1 MFLFIIYVGERL
13 VPGWTPII
21 DKPLVDFSFSD
32 WLWAFWDTAKIGN
45 QGGLHS
51 PMVLQFWFIRD
62 LMVISLLSP
71 IIYLALKPLTA
82 LREEIPAIL
91 LIALLIVSRWVNDVP
106 GLSFQGLLFFSFGGY
121 FSIRKKSFTDVM
133 LPLKWV
139 GLFFAL
145 FAWQFE
151 CMNLMYAGLIV
162 FVSSVST
169 RVLKKWDT
177 DNKSRPLF
185 PAFLTRASFFIFACH
200 TLFTGVFLYLFKT
213 DIINPR
219 NALEGLGIYLLCPLI
234 LLIIGA
240 LFHRLLQ
247 KISPKLTAL
256 LTGGR

>member
-106 GLSFQGLLFFSFGGY
+106 GLSLPRTSFLLFRWLLLHQEKVVHRRDAS
-121 FSIRKKSFTDVM
+121 
-133 LPLKWV
+133 PEV
-139 GLFFAL
+139 GRL
-145 FAWQFE
+145 
-151 CMNLMYAGLIV
+151 V
-162 FVSSVST
+162 FC
-169 RVLKKWDT
+169 
-177 DNKSRPLF
+177 
-185 PAFLTRASFFIFACH
+185 AF
-200 TLFTGVFLYLFKT
+200 
-213 DIINPR
+213 
-219 NALEGLGIYLLCPLI
+219 
-234 LLIIGA
+234 
-240 LFHRLLQ
+240 RLA
-247 KISPKLTAL
+247 I
-256 LTGGR
+256 